1 MVKTKETKTIKKVAK
16 KTVKTAQKPLETK
29 QTVKKATKTVVKSMP
44 KTESK
49 SVEKFAV
56 IAISGVQLKVYEGKE
71 YEVKK
76 LLGKKGDKI
85 EIKEVLL
92 ISDGKDTKI
101 GKPYIKDAV
110 VKLEITSQTK
120 GKKVEAYTYSA
131 KSRHRRNYGFR
142 ESITKVIVK
151 SI

>member
-1 MVKTKETKTIKKVAK
+1 MAVVKETKPK
-16 KTVKTAQKPLETK
+16 KTVKTSSKKVVAVKKPVKEV
-29 QTVKKATKTVVKSMP
+29 VKKAETP
-44 KTESK
+44 
-49 SVEKFAV
+49 KFAV
-56 IAISGVQLKVYEGKE
+56 ISISGVQMKVFEGKE

-76 LLGKKGDKI
+76 IEGKKGDLV

-101 GKPYIKDAV
+101 GKPYIKDAS
-110 VKLEITSQTK
+110 VKLEITSQKK
-120 GKKVEAYTYSA
+120 GPKQEGFTYSA

-151 SI
+151 SL